1 MRNNFGVCFVA
12 GSDTRLGVVFYTVG
26 SVSHRVAPTHK
37 ILLAKLYGIILTIT
51 SEWHRLIKIAVV
63 FYSFIFFARHS
74 SSLPKILLAKPCG
87 MVLVY
92 ALSDFIHLGVDF
104 IFICG
109 SSPEGRAFQR
119 KVKYSKIYCFFSYF
133 MLIYLQWRS
142 ITLRKMC
149 SRSTKFV

>member
-1 MRNNFGVCFVA
+1 MLCCWLRYSPRSSFLHRWLRFSPRRATPQNSPRKTLRNGFCVCFVA

-26 SVSHRVAPTHK
+26 SVSHRVAPP
-37 ILLAKLYGIILTIT
+37 L
-51 SEWHRLIKIAVV
+51 
-63 FYSFIFFARHS
+63 
-74 SSLPKILLAKPCG
+74 KILLAKPCG

-133 MLIYLQWRS
+133 MLIYL
-142 ITLRKMC
+142 
-149 SRSTKFV
+149 